1 MSVKEKFDRR
11 FGTSVESFPSDV
23 LEAVDFL
30 INASTELEDSN
41 ELLRKR
47 ISALEN
53 ENNILRAFYSDIE
66 FSETD
71 IENMKNAID
80 EVTNVVELTDKLKN
94 ALTTSAGVF
103 SEIAAFNADVAD
115 KKKECDVL
123 LSQNRSSAVDAYES
137 ADGDEIYEEDDEG
150 PSVADVYDDEPD
162 DSIVDLTDDDNIFDE
177 SLGEDSEPEHVD
189 YIEHVEPV
197 EPIETIEET
206 LDDTLG
212 ETSSDI
218 VDEDIAEK
226 LKNMLRDS
234 MGESAD
240 DISGGSDDTSDEAED
255 DKDDTADDIS
265 ALILKMMKE
274 ADEDIPDEN
283 NEPADPEPLEE
294 TSPKIKE
301 ISQEPQIKTEEKAEP
316 RNLYDKVEHDI
327 NIDID
332 AEDIDIED
340 RGRSFFS
347 NAKKHSKPTDVQ
359 GAVNV
364 AESKPMP
371 TPKAE
376 EPKTVANADIAPPEK
391 KEKEDIKSIKDS
403 LARIKNKRRGN

>member
-94 ALTTSAGVF
+94 ALMTSASVF

-123 LSQNRSSAVDAYES
+123 LSQNRSSAVDVYES

-177 SLGEDSEPEHVD
+177 PLGEDSNPEHVD
-189 YIEHVEPV
+189 YIESVEA
-197 EPIETIEET
+197 IEET
-206 LDDTLG
+206 PDVTT
-212 ETSSDI
+212 EEISSDI

-234 MGESAD
+234 IGEQAD
-240 DISGGSDDTSDEAED
+240 DISDSSDDIPDEDED

-274 ADEDIPDEN
+274 ADEDIPKEN
-283 NEPADPEPLEE
+283 NETADPEPLAEASPEE
-294 TSPKIKE
+294 KE
-301 ISQEPQIKTEEKAEP
+301 ILQEPQIKSEEKSAP
-316 RNLYDKVEHDI
+316 MIFMIKPSMISTSISMPKML
-327 NIDID
+327 
-332 AEDIDIED
+332 
-340 RGRSFFS
+340 RSRIGEEAS
-347 NAKKHSKPTDVQ
+347 SQ
-359 GAVNV
+359 
-364 AESKPMP
+364 MP
-371 TPKAE
+371 
-376 EPKTVANADIAPPEK
+376 
-391 KEKEDIKSIKDS
+391 KSILIPPMCKVW
-403 LARIKNKRRGN
+403 

>member
-94 ALTTSAGVF
+94 ALMTSASVF

-123 LSQNRSSAVDAYES
+123 LSQNRSSAVDVYES

-177 SLGEDSEPEHVD
+177 PLGEDSNPEHVD
-189 YIEHVEPV
+189 YIESVEA
-197 EPIETIEET
+197 IEET
-206 LDDTLG
+206 PDVTT
-212 ETSSDI
+212 EEISSDI

-234 MGESAD
+234 IGEQAD
-240 DISGGSDDTSDEAED
+240 DISDSSDDIPDEDED

-274 ADEDIPDEN
+274 ADEDIPKEN
-283 NEPADPEPLEE
+283 NETADPEPLAEASPEE
-294 TSPKIKE
+294 KE
-301 ISQEPQIKTEEKAEP
+301 ILQEPQIKSEEKSAP
-316 RNLYDKVEHDI
+316 HDLYDKAEHDI

-332 AEDIDIED
+332 AEDVEIED

-347 NAKKHSKPTDVQ
+347 NAKKHSNPTDVQ
-359 GAVNV
+359 GVVNV

-376 EPKTVANADIAPPEK
+376 EPKTVANADITPPEK

>member
-66 FSETD
+66 FSESD

-94 ALTTSAGVF
+94 ALTTSASVF

-177 SLGEDSEPEHVD
+177 PLGEDSEPEHVD
-189 YIEHVEPV
+189 YIESVEN
-197 EPIETIEET
+197 IEET
-206 LDDTLG
+206 PDVTT
-212 ETSSDI
+212 EEISSDI

-234 MGESAD
+234 MGEQAD
-240 DISGGSDDTSDEAED
+240 DISDSSDDIPDEDED

-274 ADEDIPDEN
+274 ADEDIPKEN
-283 NEPADPEPLEE
+283 NEPADSEPLEE
-294 TSPKIKE
+294 PSPKIKE
-301 ISQEPQIKTEEKAEP
+301 ISQEPQIKSEEKSAP
-316 RNLYDKVEHDI
+316 HDLYDKAEHDI

-332 AEDIDIED
+332 AEDIEIED

-347 NAKKHSKPTDVQ
+347 NAKKHSNPTDVQ

-376 EPKTVANADIAPPEK
+376 EPKTVANVDITPPEK